1 VLSDFNTLLA
11 AAQNDPETAWAPLD
25 EAAGYTFARAK
36 FSKAVEALWRAMQ
49 DDALLTPFQHV
60 DWCRHWSHELSD
72 ETPVIVIG
80 IRAGEPELLFPFS
93 RTHAMGAKSL
103 QWLAQHR
110 NDYNAPLMRNEAI
123 KLDRKQ
129 AAQILDLAVRAA
141 PDADFAFLASQPKAI
156 EGNANPF
163 SAWRAERFSTSAHS
177 LTLEGGW
184 PLAYERSHGDSTRKQ
199 EAKKLKRLR
208 REGPLR
214 LIRRRNEADVAAAV
228 DRTMRWKRN
237 QLAEMGAFD
246 PFGDGLMQKVLTEL
260 ATEGQVARIYEL
272 QSNGQPIAASICL
285 AGPDSQNHFITVYDP
300 GFKVP
305 CSPGTQM
312 MNKLTELFARTGYGI
327 FDFSAGDETYKL
339 KICETTTEMTFA
351 VKPLTAYGHLAA
363 QLAAGKVH
371 LRRWAKSQPAIFDGV
386 HKARRLLR
394 HIGGRQPALMHN
406 AEQHYG

>member
-1 VLSDFNTLLA
+1 
-11 AAQNDPETAWAPLD
+11 
-25 EAAGYTFARAK
+25 
-36 FSKAVEALWRAMQ
+36 MQ

-60 DWCRHWSHELSD
+60 DWCRQWSRELPG

-80 IRAGEPELLFPFS
+80 IREGEPELIFPFV
-93 RTHAMGAKSL
+93 RRHTMGAKSL

-110 NDYNAPLMRNEAI
+110 NDYNAPLMRREAL

-129 AAQILDLAVRAA
+129 AAQILDLAVRAT
-141 PDADFAFLASQPKAI
+141 PDADFAFLVSQPKTI
-156 EGNANPF
+156 EGKQNPF

-177 LTLEGGW
+177 MTLEGGW
-184 PLAYERSHGDSTRKQ
+184 PLAYERSRGEGTRKQ
-199 EAKKLKRLR
+199 EDKKLKRLR

-214 LIRRRNEADVAAAV
+214 LIRRRGETGVAAAV
-228 DRTMRWKRN
+228 DRTMRWKRS

-246 PFGDGLMQKVLTEL
+246 PFSDGLMQKVLTGL
-260 ATEGQVARIYEL
+260 AIEGQVARVFEL
-272 QSNGQPIAASICL
+272 QSNGRPIAASVCL

-300 GFKVP
+300 AFNIP

-312 MNKLTELFARTGYGI
+312 MNRLTELFARAGYGI

-351 VKPLTAYGHLAA
+351 VRPLTAYGHLAA

-394 HIGGRQPALMHN
+394 HIGKRPPALMHN
-406 AEQHYG
+406 AEQYYG